1 MKQSDTP
8 LMKQWGKLKEAYPD
22 TIILFKVGDYYE
34 SFKEDAK
41 VVAKETGVP
50 LTKREN
56 ISLAGF
62 QEKMIDTYLPKIVR
76 AGYRVATA
84 EPV

>member
-1 MKQSDTP
+1 MR
-8 LMKQWGKLKEAYPD
+8 QWRKLKENYPD

-34 SFKEDAK
+34 SFEEDAK
-41 VVAKETGVP
+41 VVSKETGIS
-50 LTKREN
+50 LTKREK

-62 QEKMIDTYLPKIVR
+62 PEKMIDVYLPKIVR

-84 EPV
+84 EPI